1 MTLPDPEDKVW
12 RTYADRELHE
22 DQLRERIA
30 ALRGGR

>member
-12 RTYADRELHE
+12 RAYADRELNE